1 MLNKREGS
9 HMHKKNKSLCSSLWH
24 LYEDQRNIR
33 PYTASVSI
41 HCSTTLILTGSRCIL
56 PLKIPAE
63 FLVHKIISEE
73 GESEEQEDGEES

>member
-1 MLNKREGS
+1 
-9 HMHKKNKSLCSSLWH
+9 
-24 LYEDQRNIR
+24 
-33 PYTASVSI
+33 
-41 HCSTTLILTGSRCIL
+41 L